1 MAGWYPKREKY
12 FADLSLDR
20 IVFQGDIF
28 RGVPTAF
35 LDHPASREAA
45 FAYEPPL
52 TPAEAERPLT
62 ATDVKDATVIGGPL
76 AMVLPHPCDFSEEEK
91 GATHSLRV
99 VASLRRIHETEF
111 APRQVQRAQIHHT
124 VWVPDPER
132 DDLSPDDFFVDL
144 RTTTSVDQAYLNRE
158 RRMAALSG
166 VAWIAL
172 MRRVAFYYTRFAM
185 DAGPLVLQ
193 EAHQHPDYEQL
204 AEQFDAQT

>member
-28 RGVPTAF
+28 RGVPTAY

-45 FAYEPPL
+45 FAYEPPP
-52 TPAEAERPLT
+52 TPAEAERPLA
-62 ATDVKDATVIGGPL
+62 ATDVKDAAVIGGPL

-99 VASLRRIHETEF
+99 VARLRRISETEF

-158 RRMAALSG
+158 RRIAALSG

-172 MRRVAFYYTRFAM
+172 MRRVAFYCTRFAM
-185 DAGPLVLQ
+185 DARPLVLQ
-193 EAHQHPDYEQL
+193 EAHQHPDYEHL

>member
-28 RGVPTAF
+28 RGVPTAY

-45 FAYEPPL
+45 FAYEPPP
-52 TPAEAERPLT
+52 TPAEAERPLA
-62 ATDVKDATVIGGPL
+62 ATDVKDAAVIGGPL

-99 VASLRRIHETEF
+99 VARLRRISETEF

-158 RRMAALSG
+158 RRIAALSG

-172 MRRVAFYYTRFAM
+172 MRRVAFYCTRFAM

-193 EAHQHPDYEQL
+193 EAHQHPDYEHL